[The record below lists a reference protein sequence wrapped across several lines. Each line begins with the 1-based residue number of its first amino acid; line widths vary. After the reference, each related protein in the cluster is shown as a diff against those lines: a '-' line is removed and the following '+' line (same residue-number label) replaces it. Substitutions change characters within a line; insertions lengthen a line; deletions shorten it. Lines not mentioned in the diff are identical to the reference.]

1 MLSSFH
7 NPDILTCLAN
17 LSSDE
22 VFTPPN
28 IANQMLDTLPKELW
42 SNKDATFLDPVS
54 KSGVFL
60 REITKRLLKGLE
72 SEIPDIEKRLEH
84 ILKNQVFGIGITR
97 LTSEI
102 SRRTLYCSK
111 KANGRYSIVNFSNE
125 EGNLRYFE
133 SDHFFADGIKCKYCG
148 VNKKLYKRD
157 EGLESYAYSFI
168 HEDKLEELFNMK
180 FDVII
185 GNPPYQMNMGNKEGN
200 SSKAMSIYDKFF
212 DAAEKLQ
219 PNYISFIIPSR
230 WMTTKPEGI
239 SSEWIKK
246 MMRNRKF
253 REVHDFLDSKSCF
266 PVPVEGGV
274 NYFLWDKNY
283 DGKCSYSFYENINTK
298 IPSTRFDY
306 LDSKNLGIIIR
317 DPKATEI
324 IDKIELIEGNYYTES
339 KNNFSSLVSPKDFF
353 TNKTQLTSSW
363 KDYKDKKDASHNIKY
378 YVNTTIHK
386 KDFGWIS
393 SKQVPKNHNS
403 IGLFKVLIT
412 AAYGAKKI
420 VGNPFTVEKNSAC
433 SQTFLVIGYDPDKH
447 NFSETECKNIE
458 SYIRTKT
465 FRYLVSIKK
474 KTQNGP
480 RDVYQFVP
488 LQNFNEEWSDE
499 KLFKKYSFTESQ
511 IKLINLLEEY

>member
-1 MLSSFH
+1 MC
-7 NPDILTCLAN
+7 I
-17 LSSDE
+17 
-22 VFTPPN
+22 
-28 IANQMLDTLPKELW
+28 
-42 SNKDATFLDPVS
+42 
-54 KSGVFL
+54 
-60 REITKRLLKGLE
+60 
-72 SEIPDIEKRLEH
+72 
-84 ILKNQVFGIGITR
+84 
-97 LTSEI
+97 
-102 SRRTLYCSK
+102 
-111 KANGRYSIVNFSNE
+111 
-125 EGNLRYFE
+125 
-133 SDHFFADGIKCKYCG
+133 
-148 VNKKLYKRD
+148 RD
-157 EGLESYAYSFI
+157 RSYAYSFI

-246 MMRNRKF
+246 IMRNRKF

-306 LDSKNLGIIIR
+306 LDSKNLGIVIR

-393 SKQVPKNHNS
+393 SKQVPKNHNAV
-403 IGLFKVLIT
+403 GLFKVLIT

-499 KLFKKYSFTESQ
+499 KLFKKYSFTENQ